1 MPAFLKPYL
10 SLLSARFRTL
20 LQYRIAAWA
29 GFGTQAFWG
38 LIRVMIFMA
47 FFQSSENPQP
57 MDLSQV
63 ITYIWLGQ
71 ALFAMLPWSL
81 DRDVAVQIR
90 TGNVAYELVRPVDL
104 YGFWFSR
111 ALAMRIAPTFLRSV
125 PLVALSA
132 GLIPLAG
139 GSTWALHGPASPLAS
154 FLFAVSLSAAF
165 LLACCF
171 TVLNSITLMWTISSQ
186 GAANLMPVAIMVLSG
201 IIIPLPFY
209 PDWLQ
214 PVLKALP
221 FRGLL
226 DVPLRIYNGDIPLR
240 ESLQELALQT
250 AWIMVLVAIGRFAL
264 SRGIRRV
271 VVQGG

>member
-1 MPAFLKPYL
+1 MPVFLKAYL
-10 SLLSARFRTL
+10 SLLGARFRTL
-20 LQYRIAAWA
+20 LQYRTAAWA

-63 ITYIWLGQ
+63 ISYIWLGQ
-71 ALFAMLPWSL
+71 ALFAMLPWTL
-81 DRDVAVQIR
+81 DRDVAAQIR

-111 ALAMRIAPTFLRSV
+111 ALAMRVAPMLLRSV

-132 GLIPLAG
+132 GLIPLVG
-139 GSTWALHGPASPLAS
+139 GNAWALHAPASALAGT
-154 FLFAVSLSAAF
+154 LFAVSLAAAL

-171 TVLNSITLMWTISSQ
+171 TVLLSITLMWTISAE
-186 GAANLMPVAIMVLSG
+186 GVANLMPVAIMVLSG

-209 PDWLQ
+209 PDWFQ
-214 PVLKALP
+214 PVLKVLP

-226 DVPLRIYNGDIPLR
+226 DVPLRIYNGSIPVRGFL
-240 ESLQELALQT
+240 EELGIQG
-250 AWIMVLVAIGRFAL
+250 AWIVALVAAGRFAL
-264 SRGIRRV
+264 SRGIKRI

>member
-1 MPAFLKPYL
+1 
-10 SLLSARFRTL
+10 
-20 LQYRIAAWA
+20 
-29 GFGTQAFWG
+29 
-38 LIRVMIFMA
+38 MIFMA

-63 ITYIWLGQ
+63 ISHIWLEQ

-81 DRDVAVQIR
+81 DRDVAAQIR

-111 ALAMRIAPTFLRSV
+111 ALAMRVAPMLLRSV

-132 GLIPLAG
+132 GLIPLVG
-139 GSTWALHGPASPLAS
+139 GNAWALHAPASALAGT
-154 FLFAVSLSAAF
+154 LFAVSLAAAL

-171 TVLNSITLMWTISSQ
+171 TVLLSITLMWTISAE
-186 GAANLMPVAIMVLSG
+186 GVANLMPVAIMVLSG

-209 PDWLQ
+209 PDWFQ
-214 PVLKALP
+214 PVLKVLP

-226 DVPLRIYNGDIPLR
+226 DVPLRIYNGSIPVRGFL
-240 ESLQELALQT
+240 EELGIQG
-250 AWIMVLVAIGRFAL
+250 AWIVALVAAGRFAL
-264 SRGIRRV
+264 SRGIKRI